1 QLDQP
6 GRPGGRSNRPAYR
19 LRTYRRNSNLKE
31 AAETRPK
38 AIREFPGL
46 GRGFKIA
53 MRDLEIRGAGNL
65 LGAEQSGHMEAV
77 GYDLYCKMLNDAVM
91 QMKGE
96 KQEEDTFETTVDFSI
111 DAYIPASYVGNESQK
126 LELYKRIAVIENQ
139 EEYEDLT
146 EELTDRYGDVPAPTL
161 RLMDVALVKQQAHQA
176 WILAI
181 EQKGTAI
188 SFIMNARAK
197 VKVDEIDD
205 FLKSFRGRMRIRPE
219 T

>member
-1 QLDQP
+1 
-6 GRPGGRSNRPAYR
+6 
-19 LRTYRRNSNLKE
+19 
-31 AAETRPK
+31 
-38 AIREFPGL
+38 
-46 GRGFKIA
+46 
-53 MRDLEIRGAGNL
+53 
-65 LGAEQSGHMEAV
+65 MEAV

-96 KQEEDTFETTVDFSI
+96 KQEEDTFDTSVDLSI
-111 DAYIPASYVGNESQK
+111 DAYIPAAYVGNESQK

-161 RLMDVALVKQQAHQA
+161 RLMDVALLKQEAHRA

-181 EQKGTAI
+181 EQKGTVI
-188 SFIMNARAK
+188 FFVMNARAK

-219 T
+219 TNPVFVYDPGEIPKKDLLPRVREIITKIEGLLER